1 MPGPPDSRAF
11 RSSFPDLTDPGFR
24 SAAWRSGVP
33 TRAEDLVPIHAT
45 LVDAMASAAR
55 LGEKVGIT
63 LIADDEEAAEEIR
76 SYRQLWAEIKDVAF
90 ELAARGV
97 LRGDR
102 VLIVLP
108 TSYEFVLAFFAVQ
121 RLGAVPVPSYPP
133 AALER
138 VETGLE
144 RLAHIGNHSRSAWCL
159 TTRALR
165 PVIGDLALRVK
176 TLRRIMA
183 VDTILEQAD
192 DDDDERASLSI
203 PQLVAPKPEDPAL
216 IQYTSGSTGN
226 PKGVLLTHANVTANI
241 HAAGLASHVS
251 RSDSMTSWL
260 PLYHDMGLVGGL
272 LFAIYWRMRLVLMSP
287 TAFLM
292 RPSRW
297 LWAFHNHKTTLT
309 AAPNFAYAL
318 CVRRVR
324 PADRQG
330 LDLSSWRLAL
340 NGAEPVN
347 QKTVSQFIETF
358 APHGFRPETMYPVYG
373 LAESVVAVTFPTP
386 GDPLRFESVDRSE
399 LASGSVVPAEG
410 EGAVVLACVG
420 KAVPGHSVMVAD
432 ENGHELADCEVG
444 HIVVRGPSL
453 MQGYYKDPNASGKV
467 LRDGWL
473 WTGDLGYV
481 KDGGLYVA
489 GRVKDL
495 IIVRGKNF
503 YAEDIERVAEAVEGA
518 RSGGTVAFAVYDE
531 DAARDVVVIV
541 CETKVESEAAESK
554 MAEAILES
562 VGQTCG
568 LTVDEVVFVSPGTI
582 PKTSSGKR
590 QRSLTRERYLKHALV
605 PDKTGKL
612 ALANVFA
619 RSAAGLLAMIGRQM
633 RGRRHEPP

>member
-1 MPGPPDSRAF
+1 MTNPADSRVF
-11 RSSFPDLTDPGFR
+11 RSSFPDVADPGFR
-24 SAAWRSGVP
+24 SAAWRAGVP

-63 LIADDEEAAEEIR
+63 LIPDDEEAAEEVR
-76 SYRQLWAEIKDVAF
+76 SYRRLWAEIKDVACA
-90 ELAARGV
+90 LAARGV

-108 TSYEFVLAFFAVQ
+108 TSYEFVIAFFAVQ

-159 TTRALR
+159 TTRMLR

-176 TLRRIMA
+176 SLRRIIA
-183 VDTILEQAD
+183 VDKVLEQSE
-192 DDDDERASLSI
+192 DDDERASISI
-203 PQLVAPKPEDPAL
+203 PQLRSPRPEDPAL

-241 HAAGLASHVS
+241 HAAGLASRVS
-251 RSDSMTSWL
+251 RSDSMSSWL

-272 LFAIYWRMRLVLMSP
+272 LFSIYWRMRLVLMSP

-297 LWAFHNHKTTLT
+297 LWAFHNHKATLT

-347 QKTVSQFIETF
+347 QKTVTQFIDTF
-358 APHGFRPETMYPVYG
+358 GPHGFRPATMYPVYG

-386 GDPLRFESVDRSE
+386 GDPLRFESVDRNE

-410 EGAVVLACVG
+410 EAAVVLTCVG

-432 ENGHELADCEVG
+432 ENGHELAECEVG

-453 MQGYYKDPNASGKV
+453 MQGYYKDAAASAKV

-481 KDGGLYVA
+481 KNGGLYVA

-503 YAEDIERVAEAVEGA
+503 YAEDVERVAETAEGV
-518 RSGGTVAFAVYDE
+518 RSGGTVAFAVHDE
-531 DAARDVVVIV
+531 DAARDVVVVV
-541 CETKVESEAAESK
+541 CETKQESERAETK
-554 MAEAILES
+554 MAEAIIES

-568 LTVDEVVFVSPGTI
+568 LTVDEVVFVWPGTI

-590 QRSLTRERYLKHALV
+590 QRSLTRERYLKDALA
-605 PDKTGKL
+605 PDTTGKL
-612 ALANVFA
+612 HLATVFA